1 MPFHP
6 GVLRLIRSVIDVA
19 NRAGE
24 GKSVGLCGEMAA
36 DPAAT
41 LLLLGMGLTEFSV
54 NPPALLRIKRMITS
68 VSKAYAEEVTTR
80 ALQLP
85 TAAEV
90 YTFLQAAVPTELRQ
104 ELQLF
109 DD

>member
-1 MPFHP
+1 
-6 GVLRLIRSVIDVA
+6 
-19 NRAGE
+19 
-24 GKSVGLCGEMAA
+24 
-36 DPAAT
+36 
-41 LLLLGMGLTEFSV
+41 
-54 NPPALLRIKRMITS
+54 MITS